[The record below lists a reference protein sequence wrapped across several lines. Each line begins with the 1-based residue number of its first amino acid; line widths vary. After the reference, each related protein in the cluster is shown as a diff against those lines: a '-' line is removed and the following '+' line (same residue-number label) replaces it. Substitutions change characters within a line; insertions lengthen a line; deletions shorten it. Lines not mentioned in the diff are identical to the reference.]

1 MNIMTIKKTDLPLLK
16 LTIGKIFFLL
26 LLPFL
31 VVQNNFSQVV
41 ETKKKDKI
49 SAELRKDAVSFL
61 RETTTDVN
69 NMRTL
74 ENRISSSA
82 ELANLMWF
90 NDEKEARAMFKS
102 VITDFRQ
109 LLTQFDAPETATE
122 TEEEASLLVGG
133 RGGDFNR
140 KFFKATAVR
149 Q

>member
-1 MNIMTIKKTDLPLLK
+1 MTIKKTDLPLLK

-74 ENRISSSA
+74 ENRISFSA

-102 VITDFRQ
+102 VITDFR
-109 LLTQFDAPETATE
+109 
-122 TEEEASLLVGG
+122 
-133 RGGDFNR
+133 
-140 KFFKATAVR
+140 
-149 Q
+149 